1 MSSHDE
7 LSGHAKRPSDPW
19 KLKREVSTGDVLIA
33 VSMLLGMFLWGQRI
47 ETRLAV
53 VEESQKVQQRIDA
66 AQDALVRDSVARIET
81 AMRDIQQY
89 ILRGGSVGSK

>member
-1 MSSHDE
+1 MQEGD
-7 LSGHAKRPSDPW
+7 GWGARKPDPW
-19 KLKREVSTGDVLIA
+19 KLKREVSTGDILIA
-33 VSMLLGMFLWGQRI
+33 VSMLLAMFLWGQRI
-47 ETRLAV
+47 EARLAV

-89 ILRGGSVGSK
+89 ILRGNGVGPK

>member
-1 MSSHDE
+1 MNDDQHSSE
-7 LSGHAKRPSDPW
+7 RRRPDPW

-33 VSMLLGMFLWGQRI
+33 VSMLLAMFLWGQRI

-66 AQDALVRDSVARIET
+66 AQDALLRESVQRIET

-89 ILRGGSVGSK
+89 ILRGNGVGPK